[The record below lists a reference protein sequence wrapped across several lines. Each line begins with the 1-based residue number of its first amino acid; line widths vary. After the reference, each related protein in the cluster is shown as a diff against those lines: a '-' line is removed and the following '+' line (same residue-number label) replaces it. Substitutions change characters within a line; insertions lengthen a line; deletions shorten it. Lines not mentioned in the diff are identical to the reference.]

1 MTYPP
6 LFRFAAKRLIIS
18 FILLVGITMLLLLL
32 FELQPGN
39 PYLNFI
45 KPGMPPERIEAMLR
59 EKG

>member
-6 LFRFAAKRLIIS
+6 LFRFAGKRLIIS
-18 FILLVGITMLLLLL
+18 FILLVGIMMLLLLL

-45 KPGMPPERIEAMLR
+45 KPGMPP
-59 EKG
+59 